1 MSEQVYEITSRT
13 ATRKEIGQMDPWVQW
28 AYTHGEPVILHSN
41 DGYMTAPIVI
51 TLPPRRFRALLCK
64 EPGKMFWATVKE
76 ED

>member
-1 MSEQVYEITSRT
+1 M
-13 ATRKEIGQMDPWVQW
+13 
-28 AYTHGEPVILHSN
+28 ILHSK